1 MAGRASAG
9 LKEATRETFDCM
21 KTRQLNPNSRKFVS
35 IRGSKWLLLGVGLVI
50 VFVVNFPVLTVVL
63 NSFRTTENIL
73 SSQNILPTEPTL
85 ANYFYI
91 NSRTHFW
98 TFLLNSGVV
107 ALGSTGLGILLAA
120 LAGFALS
127 RFRGVV
133 LGSYNQGLLMVQM
146 FPLILAI
153 IPLFIFFR
161 HLDLVNNYIPVILVY
176 TVTQLPFS
184 TWMLRSYFDSVPR
197 ELDEAAKVDG
207 CSAFRAFIQIIL
219 PLAAPG
225 IAAVAIFSFLFSYNE
240 FFISSIFLRDE
251 SRMTVP
257 VGIQSFMQQYGT
269 DWGSLMASATLAMV
283 PTLILFLFV
292 QKYLIAGATA
302 GAVKG

>member
-1 MAGRASAG
+1 
-9 LKEATRETFDCM
+9 M
-21 KTRQLNPNSRKFVS
+21 KAQQPDLHSRKFVSIRGPTFVS

-50 VFVVNFPVLTVVL
+50 VFVVNFPVLTVAL

-107 ALGSTGLGILLAA
+107 ALGSTGLGIVLAA

-133 LGSYNQGLLMVQM
+133 LGSYNQALLIVQM

-161 HLDLVNNYIPVILVY
+161 QLDLVNNYIPVILVY

-207 CSAFRAFIQIIL
+207 CSAFRAFLQIIL

-251 SRMTVP
+251 NRMTVP

>member
-1 MAGRASAG
+1 
-9 LKEATRETFDCM
+9 M
-21 KTRQLNPNSRKFVS
+21 KFER
-35 IRGSKWLLLGVGLVI
+35 KWLLLGLGLLI
-50 VFVVNFPVLTVVL
+50 VFVVDYPVLTVAL
-63 NSFRTTENIL
+63 NSFRTTESIL
-73 SSQNILPTEPTL
+73 SSRSILPTEATL
-85 ANYFYI
+85 INYFYI
-91 NSRTHFW
+91 SSRTHFW
-98 TFLLNSGVV
+98 TFLLNSGIV
-107 ALGSTGLGILLAA
+107 ALGSTLLGILLAS

-127 RFRGVV
+127 RFRGVI
-133 LGSYNQGLLMVQM
+133 LGSYNQALLIVQM

-161 HLDLVNNYIPVILVY
+161 QLGLVNNYIPVILVY

-184 TWMLRSYFDSVPR
+184 TWMLRSYFDSVPK

-207 CSAFRAFIQIIL
+207 CSALRGFVQIIL

-251 SRMTVP
+251 DRMTVP
-257 VGIQSFMQQYGT
+257 VGIQSFMQEYST

-283 PTLILFLFV
+283 PTLILFLFI

>member
-1 MAGRASAG
+1 
-9 LKEATRETFDCM
+9 M
-21 KTRQLNPNSRKFVS
+21 KVER
-35 IRGSKWLLLGVGLVI
+35 KWLLLFLGLLI
-50 VFVVNFPVLTVVL
+50 VFIIDFPILTVAL

-91 NSRTHFW
+91 NTRTQFW
-98 TFLLNSGVV
+98 TFLVNSGIV
-107 ALGSTGLGILLAA
+107 ALGSTVLGIVLAA
-120 LAGFALS
+120 LAGFAMS
-127 RFRGVV
+127 RFRARV
-133 LGSYNQGLLMVQM
+133 LGSYNQALLIVQM

-153 IPLFIFFR
+153 IPLFVFFR
-161 HLDLVNNYIPVILVY
+161 QLDLVNNFVPVILVY

-184 TWMLRSYFDSVPR
+184 TWMLRSYFDSIPR

-207 CSAFRAFIQIIL
+207 CSPLRGFAQIIF

-240 FFISSIFLRDE
+240 FFISSVFLRDE
-251 SRMTVP
+251 NKMTMP
-257 VGIQSFMQQYGT
+257 VGIQSFMQQYSS

-283 PTLILFLFV
+283 PTLILFLFI
-292 QKYLIAGATA
+292 QKYLISGAVA

>member
-1 MAGRASAG
+1 MN
-9 LKEATRETFDCM
+9 TM
-21 KTRQLNPNSRKFVS
+21 QPNLRSRRFAS
-35 IRGSKWLLLGVGLVI
+35 IRGSKWLLLGLGLAI
-50 VFVVNFPVLTVVL
+50 VFVVNFPVLTVAL
-63 NSFRTTENIL
+63 NSFRTTESIL
-73 SSQNILPTEPTL
+73 SSRSILPTEATL
-85 ANYFYI
+85 TNYFYI

-98 TFLLNSGVV
+98 TFLLNSGIV
-107 ALGSTGLGILLAA
+107 ALGSTLLGILLAS

-127 RFRGVV
+127 RFRGVI
-133 LGSYNQGLLMVQM
+133 LGSYNQALLIVQM

-161 HLDLVNNYIPVILVY
+161 QLGLVNNYIPVILVY

-184 TWMLRSYFDSVPR
+184 TWMLRSYFDSVPK

-207 CSAFRAFIQIIL
+207 CSPLRGFVQIIL

-251 SRMTVP
+251 GRMTVP
-257 VGIQSFMQQYGT
+257 VGIQSFMQEYST

-283 PTLILFLFV
+283 PTLILFLFI